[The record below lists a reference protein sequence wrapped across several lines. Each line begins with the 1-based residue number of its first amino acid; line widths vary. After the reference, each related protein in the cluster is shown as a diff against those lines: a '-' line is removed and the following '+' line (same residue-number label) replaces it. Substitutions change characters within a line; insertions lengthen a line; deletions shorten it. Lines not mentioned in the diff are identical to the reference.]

1 MSIVSNASKAIATT
15 RRQAAAQ
22 TEVSEFDGFWI
33 NAGVY
38 TSEDEDAKFVRLP
51 RGIAVS
57 DLKARKVYETMD
69 PDFAAQV
76 ELMNEMILAI
86 QEACMTGNN
95 GKPLAEG
102 QSIPINLS
110 AVLYRRQ
117 EEAEVVRD
125 KTVASNIRAALF
137 AQPKAQ
143 EPDVETDE
151 TEEEVAPVVK
161 NRK

>member
-1 MSIVSNASKAIATT
+1 MSIVSKASKAVVGN
-15 RRQAAAQ
+15 RAAVAAE
-22 TEVSEFDGFWI
+22 TSEFDGFWI
-33 NAGVY
+33 NPGVY
-38 TSEDEDAKFVRLP
+38 MGDENDSKHVRLP

-76 ELMNEMILAI
+76 EMMNEMILAI
-86 QEACMTGNN
+86 QEACLTSND

-110 AVLYRRQ
+110 CVLYRRQ

-125 KTVASNIRAALF
+125 KEVSTNIRKALF
-137 AQPKAQ
+137 SKA
-143 EPDVETDE
+143 
-151 TEEEVAPVVK
+151 
-161 NRK
+161 